1 MFFSILDFQ
10 PYKIGANIWA
20 FQVVKSVASP
30 FLNSIML
37 YLASSF
43 FIILPLIALYFI
55 YKKDNNL
62 YAFIAFGIIA
72 FAISEIIKYIVQEPR
87 PCNISELSWI
97 NNVACESSFS
107 FPSNHASVLTG
118 VIPFLNKYRI
128 IQILYVVWLVLI
140 LFGRIYLGVHYLT
153 DVIAGVLL
161 SIIISAFIY
170 NYKDSFY
177 LLAKKLKINFFTDYK
192 KATSKPQNT
201 L

>member
-1 MFFSILDFQ
+1 MYNFILNVEPYNISI
-10 PYKIGANIWA
+10 NIWA
-20 FQVVKSVASP
+20 FKAVKSVASP
-30 FLNSIML
+30 TLNTLMI

-43 FIILPLIALYFI
+43 FIVLPLLALYYI

-87 PCNISELSWI
+87 PCNVSSLSWI

-118 VIPFLNKYRI
+118 VIPFLNKYRV
-128 IQILYVVWLVLI
+128 IQILYIIWLLFV

-153 DVIAGVLL
+153 DVIAGILL
-161 SIIISAFIY
+161 SITISAFIY
-170 NYKDSFY
+170 NYKEIFY
-177 LLAKKLKINFFTDYK
+177 LIAKKLRINFFTDYK
-192 KATSKPQNT
+192 LQKTD
-201 L
+201 